1 MRTYSL
7 SRNDM
12 ESAGKWLMNGALQP
26 LMRLV
31 VIYCTVSL
39 ALTLLFGA
47 ITPRDDSDATN
58 GDRSGVEVRR
68 DALTGCEYL
77 ESRHGVTPRLR
88 ADGHQVCR

>member
-1 MRTYSL
+1 MRTWSP
-7 SRNDM
+7 SRSDM
-12 ESAGKWLMNGALQP
+12 ESAGKWLMDGALQP

-31 VIYCTVSL
+31 VIYCTVSFV
-39 ALTLLFGA
+39 LTLIAGA

-77 ESRHGVTPRLR
+77 ETRYGVTPRLR
-88 ADGHQVCR
+88 ADGRQVCR